1 MLMSGSYAAVMGD
14 RGRLVVPAE
23 VRAHH
28 GFDKG
33 TSLIFMES
41 PWGLVLTSREALLA
55 RIQSELEGSNL
66 VEELLIE
73 RRREATIEDAG

>member
-1 MLMSGSYAAVMGD
+1 MGD

-23 VRAHH
+23 VRARH
-28 GFDKG
+28 GFEKG
-33 TSLIFMES
+33 SSLIFMES

-66 VEELLIE
+66 VEELLVE
-73 RRREATIEDAG
+73 RRREAAIEDSG